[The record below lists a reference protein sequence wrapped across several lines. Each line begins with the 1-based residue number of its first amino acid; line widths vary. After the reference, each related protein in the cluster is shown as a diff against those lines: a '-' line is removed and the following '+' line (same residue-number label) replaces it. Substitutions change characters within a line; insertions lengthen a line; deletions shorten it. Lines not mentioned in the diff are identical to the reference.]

1 MKTNPWNMNLQLFAE
16 PADGQQANQE
26 PNGANGTDPNANA
39 GSGSGANA
47 INLNAA
53 NPSSQQSGQ
62 QQNQQNQQG
71 EGQQNGQ
78 QQAQRTFTQDDVN
91 RIVAERLSRERR
103 DMQQQIDA
111 ARQEGRTEAE
121 RLAQMS
127 AEERARHE
135 QEQAQQEA
143 QRREQQLQQRE
154 AEITRRELRAQA
166 IETLMSRDLPRE
178 LESMLDYSSADACNA
193 SIATIE
199 RVYRAA
205 VQQGV
210 DARLRASGVNLP
222 APGSQP
228 DYAHMSDADYY
239 AATMKK

>member
-1 MKTNPWNMNLQLFAE
+1 MKSTRNINLQLFAE
-16 PADGQQANQE
+16 PANQPAANQE
-26 PNGANGTDPNANA
+26 PTSASTTDQNTNEPNAVNQ
-39 GSGSGANA
+39 
-47 INLNAA
+47 
-53 NPSSQQSGQ
+53 P
-62 QQNQQNQQG
+62 NQQAEPQQAQQA
-71 EGQQNGQ
+71 EGQQNSQ
-78 QQAQRTFTQDDVN
+78 QQPRTFTEADVN

-103 DMQQQIDA
+103 NMQQQIET

-178 LESMLDYSSADACNA
+178 LESVLDYSSADACNA
-193 SIATIE
+193 SIANIE

-228 DYAHMSDADYY
+228 DYANMSDADYY
-239 AATMKK
+239 AATLNKK

>member
-1 MKTNPWNMNLQLFAE
+1 MKTTRNINLQLFAE
-16 PADGQQANQE
+16 PANQPAANQE
-26 PNGANGTDPNANA
+26 PTSASTTDQNTNEPNAVNQ
-39 GSGSGANA
+39 
-47 INLNAA
+47 
-53 NPSSQQSGQ
+53 PSQQAEPQ
-62 QQNQQNQQG
+62 QAQQT

-78 QQAQRTFTQDDVN
+78 QQPRTFTEADVN

-103 DMQQQIDA
+103 NMQQQIET

-178 LESMLDYSSADACNA
+178 LESVLDYSSADACNA
-193 SIATIE
+193 SIANIE

-228 DYAHMSDADYY
+228 DYANMSDADYY
-239 AATMKK
+239 AATLNKK